1 MSTTQTLLTIGGILL
16 LTFLILSYYRSSG
29 TQTEISIN
37 NEAIITGTGIAQS
50 LFDEI
55 QGKAFD
61 ETTTT
66 ASVSDAN
73 NLSSSLGKDSGESLR
88 SSFDDVDDYR
98 KYTTNDTLS
107 KLGVFFSE
115 IDVNY
120 VSASDPDVISYS
132 RTFAKR
138 VDITVTNDYLTDTLK
153 FSQVISY

>member
-98 KYTTNDTLS
+98 KYTTNDTLN
-107 KLGVFFSE
+107 KLGVFLSE